1 MCSLHFEN
9 NFLAILCVRFSSKII
24 LSLSIV
30 FASLRKIFC
39 VLSEVFASL
48 LKQFLTIERVRFAS
62 QKIFVLSNVFASVQ
76 LCKLFRKYCKILMHK
91 HESKQIL
98 WLCICKC
105 WQCQVKIWIIK
116 GTWTKSNY
124 LFIANRKKNLTF
136 TWNSL

>member
-1 MCSLHFEN
+1 MHREQCLLTVE
-9 NFLAILCVRFSSKII
+9 CVRFASKII
-24 LSLSIV
+24 FPLCLV

-62 QKIFVLSNVFASVQ
+62 KIIFVLSNVFASVQ

-105 WQCQVKIWIIK
+105 
-116 GTWTKSNY
+116 
-124 LFIANRKKNLTF
+124 
-136 TWNSL
+136 